1 MLSLVFVLEVGVCFI
16 HLIDIILKGLKT
28 EFATY
33 FDNFQ
38 LVAYGIQK
46 GDQLESETAVDQKQ
60 NGIAVVVL
68 EEITLNALM
77 FNNLLFVLCV
87 RK

>member
-1 MLSLVFVLEVGVCFI
+1 MVFLGMRMYIFRI
-16 HLIDIILKGLKT
+16 S
-28 EFATY
+28 TY
-33 FDNFQ
+33 FDNYQ

-46 GDQLESETAVDQKQ
+46 GDQQESETAVDQKQ

-87 RK
+87 TK

>member
-1 MLSLVFVLEVGVCFI
+1 MYPSFI
-16 HLIDIILKGLKT
+16 SIPDDG
-28 EFATY
+28 FAGRAND
-33 FDNFQ
+33 DNFQ

-46 GDQLESETAVDQKQ
+46 GDQRGSETAVDQKQ

-87 RK
+87 RG

>member
-1 MLSLVFVLEVGVCFI
+1 MLGTRKFYNFLLYLFC
-16 HLIDIILKGLKT
+16 
-28 EFATY
+28 TY

-46 GDQLESETAVDQKQ
+46 VDQRESETAVDQKQ
-60 NGIAVVVL
+60 NEIAVVVL

-87 RK
+87 KR